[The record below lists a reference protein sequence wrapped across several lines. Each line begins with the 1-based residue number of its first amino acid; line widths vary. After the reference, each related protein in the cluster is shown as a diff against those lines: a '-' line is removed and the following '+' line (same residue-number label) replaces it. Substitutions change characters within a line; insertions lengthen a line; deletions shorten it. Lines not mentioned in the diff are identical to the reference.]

1 MEQAQKKKRKKVYVK
16 QISALVFLGLL
27 IIMCLLNIV
36 FGDKRAEKPK
46 LTVKAVLD
54 GGYMEEYGTFFTN
67 RFFGR
72 NGLEGLN
79 ASVQTM
85 FGKRKSKGIYKGKGE
100 YLLEEIAAP
109 DEKALEENVRKI
121 QELAGTYYNIPIY
134 FMLVPNAANIQSE
147 KLPSYAVERNQKK
160 QFKSIQEKLGVGIN
174 WVEVSKTLEKH
185 SDEEI
190 YYRTDRH
197 WTSLGAFYG
206 YEALASAMGLDTS
219 RAPKPEPYV
228 VNNDF
233 NGSLSGQSGYG
244 KEYKDSVTIYAPKQ
258 LKDSVRIVMT
268 NMDTNKKSATLYN
281 SVKLEKKDKYSLFLG
296 GDSGMI
302 DIKTTADTTE
312 RLLIFKDSYA
322 NCLIPFLTP
331 YYREIVVVDPALY
344 KGNIQEIMQ
353 KARFTS
359 ILFLY
364 NGNSF
369 VTDTN
374 ISGVLGMSIESG
386 LQPQRGADTSS
397 AQEDGTKDASDTQE
411 DGTKDV
417 SGRQKDGTKDSS
429 GTQDEGKGDDES
441 GDEED
446 GGNSMDSDSIDS
458 DSTDSDSAD
467 SDSTDSDS
475 TDGETDDETE

>member
-121 QELAGTYYNIPIY
+121 QELAGTYYNIPVY

-219 RAPKPEPYV
+219 RAPKLEPYV

-312 RLLIFKDSYA
+312 RLLILKDSYA

-397 AQEDGTKDASDTQE
+397 AQEDGTKD
-411 DGTKDV
+411 
-417 SGRQKDGTKDSS
+417 SS